1 MIKIKK
7 NKANIIIYFSDG
19 HGVGDGH
26 VIFIEKRRK

>member
-26 VIFIEKRRK
+26 VIFMQERRK